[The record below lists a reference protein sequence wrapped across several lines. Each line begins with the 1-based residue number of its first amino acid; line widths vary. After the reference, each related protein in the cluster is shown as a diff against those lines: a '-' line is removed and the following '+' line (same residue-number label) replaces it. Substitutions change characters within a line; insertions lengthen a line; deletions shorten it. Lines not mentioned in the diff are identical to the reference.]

1 MSPDADDLNR
11 VLLSNPLLSRVAP
24 HLTGRVSV
32 VGGMVR
38 DALLGRPHTDDV
50 DLVVEGDAVA
60 LARQVGH
67 ALGVLPAVHERFGT
81 AVLTLPHHGGH
92 VDFITARR
100 ETYARPGALPDVQ
113 AGTLADD
120 LARRDFT
127 VNAMAFG
134 VVGEDAGRLADPH
147 GGRAD
152 LAAGRVRM
160 LRSGAFTEDPS
171 RVVRAAR
178 YAGRLG
184 FALEDRTRAEAA
196 QVAGA
201 LPWDIPRVGEE
212 LRRLLQE
219 ADPGP
224 GVAVLAALGAPGVRT
239 VPHPQLKALDA
250 ALATDGAPD
259 VPVWALRLGAC
270 LEPAARDRVA
280 LPGWAGAL
288 AAEVAAGAALAERL
302 AAAQRPSRV
311 DALLS
316 ATPAA
321 TAVAACALGAP
332 GVVEWWAT
340 HRDVRLAISGKDLMA
355 AGIPAGPDI
364 GRALRA
370 VRAAVLDGEV
380 HGAEGQLAL
389 ALRVVRDDALRP
401 G

>member
-1 MSPDADDLNR
+1 MNADPDHLNR

-24 HLTGRVSV
+24 HLAGRVSV

-60 LARQVGH
+60 LARRVGH

-100 ETYARPGALPDVQ
+100 ESYARPGALPDVEP
-113 AGTLADD
+113 GTLADD

-134 VVGEDAGRLADPH
+134 VAGDGAGRLVDPH

-152 LAAGRVRM
+152 LVAGRVRS
-160 LRSGAFTEDPS
+160 LRTGAFTEDPS

-184 FALEDRTRAEAA
+184 FVLEDRTRAEAA
-196 QVAGA
+196 AVARS
-201 LPWDIPRVGEE
+201 LPWEIPRVGEE

-219 ADPGP
+219 AEPGA
-224 GVAVLAALGAPGVRT
+224 GMAVLAALGAPGVRT
-239 VPHPQLKALDA
+239 APRPPLDA
-250 ALATDGAPD
+250 LHAALSADGAPD
-259 VPVWALRLGAC
+259 PPVWALRLGAC
-270 LEPAARDRVA
+270 LETSARDRVA
-280 LPGWAGAL
+280 VPGWARAL
-288 AAEVAAGAALAERL
+288 AAETDAGVALAELLRT
-302 AAAQRPSRV
+302 ADRPSQV
-311 DALLS
+311 DALLGAAPP
-316 ATPAA
+316 ATV
-321 TAVAACALGAP
+321 VAAHALGAP
-332 GVVEWWAT
+332 GVAGWWAA
-340 HRDVRLAISGKDLMA
+340 HRDLRLDVSGRELTA
-355 AGIPAGPDI
+355 AGIPPGPDI

-380 HGAEGQLAL
+380 EGPDAQLAL
-389 ALRVVRDDALRP
+389 ALAVARD
-401 G
+401 GGS